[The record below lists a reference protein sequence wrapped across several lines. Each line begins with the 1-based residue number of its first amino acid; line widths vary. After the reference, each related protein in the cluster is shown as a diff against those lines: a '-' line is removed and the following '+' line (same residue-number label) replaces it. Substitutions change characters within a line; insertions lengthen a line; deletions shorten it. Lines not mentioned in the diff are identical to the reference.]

1 MLLGRSADI
10 GGRWTQDIGVNTDV
24 GPALLKTDFI
34 GCSEEKLELFMGS
47 LNLWAIGGAFLASLL
62 ADQLGRRRS
71 FAVASCGFIVG
82 VLCMAS
88 ATSFVQL
95 MLGRVLVG
103 LGCGFGFAVDPVY
116 IAEISPPHARGRLVT
131 WSEIGTNIGI
141 LTGWIVGYALKD
153 LEPDTSWR
161 AMLGTGCVLP
171 CVMLALVFFVMPE
184 SPRWLVRKDR
194 KDEAKLVLAQVY
206 PPGEDLDAVIAT
218 IEENIAVETR
228 ESGSVTWA
236 QMLRPNPAL
245 KRMLV
250 VGIGVAVC
258 QQLVGIDA
266 IQYFLLFIMKESGIT
281 STEDQFRK
289 RYPALL
295 QLTLDIHLMRK
306 SCSRSQVT

>member
-1 MLLGRSADI
+1 M
-10 GGRWTQDIGVNTDV
+10 
-24 GPALLKTDFI
+24 
-34 GCSEEKLELFMGS
+34 
-47 LNLWAIGGAFLASLL
+47 
-62 ADQLGRRRS
+62 
-71 FAVASCGFIVG
+71 
-82 VLCMAS
+82 
-88 ATSFVQL
+88 
-95 MLGRVLVG
+95 
-103 LGCGFGFAVDPVY
+103 
-116 IAEISPPHARGRLVT
+116 H
-131 WSEIGTNIGI
+131 
-141 LTGWIVGYALKD
+141 
-153 LEPDTSWR
+153 
-161 AMLGTGCVLP
+161 GTGCVLP

-289 RYPALL
+289 RYLALL
-295 QLTLDIHLMRK
+295 QLPLDIHLMRK

>member
-1 MLLGRSADI
+1 MILSRFVAV
-10 GGRWTQDIGVNTDV
+10 R
-24 GPALLKTDFI
+24 
-34 GCSEEKLELFMGS
+34 
-47 LNLWAIGGAFLASLL
+47 LANPKS
-62 ADQLGRRRS
+62 
-71 FAVASCGFIVG
+71 I
-82 VLCMAS
+82 
-88 ATSFVQL
+88 T
-95 MLGRVLVG
+95 
-103 LGCGFGFAVDPVY
+103 
-116 IAEISPPHARGRLVT
+116 IS
-131 WSEIGTNIGI
+131 
-141 LTGWIVGYALKD
+141 GWIVGYALKD

-171 CVMLALVFFVMPE
+171 CVMLALVTFVMPE

-206 PPGEDLDAVIAT
+206 PEGEDLDAVVAT

-228 ESGSVTWA
+228 ESGSVTWQ

-289 RYPALL
+289 RYLALL
-295 QLTLDIHLMRK
+295 QLPLDIIQLMRK
-306 SCSRSQVT
+306 LLARRLLDPAGRSEAQLHLRGRRPVRLEGAAAPHVRLLRGDGHRNAPTRHAHDRPPNPFRWRGASSRRQLYCRSRGSGGGRRRGD